1 MAKKDKE
8 FMARMQGMIYALNI
22 AKEKGVD
29 ALEKDIR
36 KRGVLNAPIK
46 YTTAQLDEFWNFLSQ
61 NLQATTMAVIG
72 MVLRDKFHFGKKR
85 LKEFKEEYDRKTRLA
100 VDLDWIGEH
109 YVTLEDYAEYLNKDF
124 NLDIDADR
132 VAVCQESYD
141 KNNPKYGTANM
152 DHTIK
157 ELEKSGFK
165 KAANFLK
172 KKTGK

>member
-1 MAKKDKE
+1 MAKLDKE
-8 FMARMQGMIYALNI
+8 YTARMQGMIYACNLAEN
-22 AKEKGVD
+22 EGVE
-29 ALEKDIR
+29 ALKNDIK
-36 KRGVLNAPIK
+36 KRGVLRAPLKFTQSQI
-46 YTTAQLDEFWNFLSQ
+46 DEFWEFLSK